1 MNISNNLTEIILAV
15 IVLIG
20 AGAFITVSIKNKSK
34 NKQSNIKIG
43 RDGDVVGGDKK
54 MKNVK
59 K

>member
-1 MNISNNLTEIILAV
+1 MTEIILAV